1 MSEKARKVSNVLL
14 DFVFGEP
21 LAQPE
26 VVAQDTEQAW
36 QAWLDAM
43 AACETET
50 ETVGKDGFARTM
62 PMLMH

>member
-21 LAQPE
+21 IPQPE
-26 VVAQDTEQAW
+26 VVAQDTELAW

-43 AACETET
+43 TARDAEKEA
-50 ETVGKDGFARTM
+50 KDGFARTM
-62 PMLMH
+62 PMLMQ